1 MNPTKNLPETYQLA
15 WAVDMKKDTRLNWI
29 LQIAGMFWFL
39 LVGWGLWRVLAILRP
54 DYLLVAHLTLSIWL
68 LVDTLLVIFVTLIV
82 HELVHGLFFWLFT
95 HERPAFG
102 VGPGYAF
109 AAAPAWYFP
118 KGRYLVVGLSP
129 LLLLSAVGLA
139 LIPVVPAAWLLMVSL
154 AIVFNAGGAIGDA
167 YICVRIAGEARDILV
182 RDSGDGFEIYRSRL
196 K

>member
-1 MNPTKNLPETYQLA
+1 MNPTKNLPETYHLA
-15 WAVDMKKDTRLNWI
+15 WGVDMKKDTRLNWI